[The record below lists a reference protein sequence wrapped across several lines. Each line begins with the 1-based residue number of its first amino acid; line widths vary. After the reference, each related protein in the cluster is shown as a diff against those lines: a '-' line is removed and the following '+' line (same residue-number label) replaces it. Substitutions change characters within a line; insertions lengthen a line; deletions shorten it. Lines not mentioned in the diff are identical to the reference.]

1 MTGRS
6 SLSLFAKAPDVKKKL
21 WGEGWGKGCFVNTI
35 GEHGRE
41 KVIAE
46 SVK

>member
-1 MTGRS
+1 MGRG
-6 SLSLFAKAPDVKKKL
+6 V
-21 WGEGWGKGCFVNTI
+21 GVGYKGCFVNTI
-35 GEHGRE
+35 GEHGKE

>member
-1 MTGRS
+1 MTERF
-6 SLSLFAKAPDVKKKL
+6 SLSLFAKAPDVKKKQ
-21 WGEGWGKGCFVNTI
+21 WGGGGNKGCFVNTI